1 MPAKTG
7 AQYISGLSEMSTEV
21 WIRGERIEDVTT
33 HPALRNGVRSVADLY
48 DMQHDSG
55 LRQEMTYAS
64 PTNGKPVGLS
74 FLIPRTVEDL
84 ERRRAMMTLWAW
96 SSCGMMARTPD
107 FLNVAI
113 TAWAGG
119 AEYFGQNR
127 PEFKKNVLDY
137 YEFIRENDITLT
149 HTLVNLQKSR
159 IPGMADNLD
168 EQVALTVMRETDAG
182 IIVKGSRMLATL
194 GPITD
199 EIAVYPTRSHLLGN
213 EAWRQAFSFS
223 IPCDTPGVK
232 FMCRESLDQGRSHF
246 DHPLGSRF
254 EEMDAVVF
262 FDDVLVPWERVF
274 LLGDVD
280 MCNNHSNATQ
290 MTTHTGHQVTTRCVV
305 KAEFVLGLAGL
316 MVETLGSDQ
325 LDHVQERM
333 GELVV
338 YLEILKACV
347 RASEADAELNQWGV
361 MCPSAAPLVA
371 GRNLFPRMMYPRMA
385 EIIQIL
391 GSSSL
396 MALPSE
402 ADFETALTPEVE
414 RYLAT
419 DSSSA
424 RDRARLFHL
433 AWDVACSSFGGR
445 QVLYER
451 FFGGD
456 PVRNSIALSHSYDRG
471 PAMARVR
478 EFLDRP
484 G

>member
-7 AQYISGLSEMSTEV
+7 AQYISRLSEMSTEV

-48 DMQHDSG
+48 DMQLDPG
-55 LRQEMTYAS
+55 LQEEMTYAS
-64 PTNGKPVGLS
+64 PTDGEPVGLS

-84 ERRRAMMTLWAW
+84 ERRRAMMTRWAW

-199 EIAVYPTRSHLLGN
+199 EIAVYPTRSHLLGDD
-213 EAWRQAFSFS
+213 AWRQAFSFS

-274 LLGDVD
+274 LLGDVE
-280 MCNNHSNATQ
+280 MCNNHGNATQ
-290 MTTHTGHQVTTRCVV
+290 MNTHTGHQVTTRCVV
-305 KAEFVLGLAGL
+305 KAEFILGLAGQ
-316 MVETLGSDQ
+316 MVETLGSEQ

-333 GELVV
+333 GELVC

-347 RASEADAELNQWGV
+347 RASEADAKLNEWGV

-402 ADFETALTPEVE
+402 ADFDTALTPEVE

-419 DSSSA
+419 DNSSA

-433 AWDVACSSFGGR
+433 AWDVTCSSFGGR

-456 PVRNSIALSHSYDRG
+456 PVRNSISLSHNYDRG

-478 EFLDRP
+478 EFLERP
-484 G
+484 D

>member
-7 AQYISGLSEMSTEV
+7 AQYISGLSKMSTEV

-48 DMQHDSG
+48 DMQLDPG
-55 LRQEMTYAS
+55 LREEMTYAS
-64 PTNGKPVGLS
+64 PTDGEPVGLS

-84 ERRRAMMTLWAW
+84 ERRRAMMTRWAW

-199 EIAVYPTRSHLLGN
+199 EIAVYPTRSHLLGDN
-213 EAWRQAFSFS
+213 AWRQAFSFS

-280 MCNNHSNATQ
+280 MCNNHGNATQ
-290 MTTHTGHQVTTRCVV
+290 MNTHTGHQVTTRCVV
-305 KAEFVLGLAGL
+305 KAEFILGLAGQ
-316 MVETLGSDQ
+316 MVETLGSEQ

-333 GELVV
+333 GELVC

-347 RASEADAELNQWGV
+347 RASEADAKLNEWGV

-402 ADFETALTPEVE
+402 ADFDTALTPEVE

-419 DSSSA
+419 DNSSA

-433 AWDVACSSFGGR
+433 AWDVTCSSFGGR

-456 PVRNSIALSHSYDRG
+456 PVRNSISLSHNYDRG

-478 EFLDRP
+478 EFLERP
-484 G
+484 D

>member
-7 AQYISGLSEMSTEV
+7 AQYISRLSEMSTEV

-48 DMQHDSG
+48 DMQLDPG
-55 LRQEMTYAS
+55 LQEEMTYAS
-64 PTNGKPVGLS
+64 PTDGEPVGLS

-84 ERRRAMMTLWAW
+84 ERRRAMMTRWAW

-199 EIAVYPTRSHLLGN
+199 EIAVYPTRSHLLGDN
-213 EAWRQAFSFS
+213 AWRQAFSFS

-280 MCNNHSNATQ
+280 MCNNHGNATQ
-290 MTTHTGHQVTTRCVV
+290 MNTHTGHQVTTRCVV
-305 KAEFVLGLAGL
+305 KAEFILGLAGQ
-316 MVETLGSDQ
+316 MVETLGSEQ

-333 GELVV
+333 GELVC

-347 RASEADAELNQWGV
+347 RASEVDAKLNEWGV

-402 ADFETALTPEVE
+402 ADFDTALTPEVE

-419 DSSSA
+419 DNSSA

-433 AWDVACSSFGGR
+433 AWDVTCSSFGGR

-456 PVRNSIALSHSYDRG
+456 PVRNSISLSHNYDRG

-478 EFLDRP
+478 EFLERP
-484 G
+484 D

>member
-84 ERRRAMMTLWAW
+84 ERRRAMMTRWAW

-290 MTTHTGHQVTTRCVV
+290 MNTHTGHQVTTRCVV

-402 ADFETALTPEVE
+402 ADFDTALTPEVE

-419 DSSSA
+419 DNSSA

-433 AWDVACSSFGGR
+433 AWDVTCSSFGGR

-456 PVRNSIALSHSYDRG
+456 PVRNSISLSHNYDRG

>member
-7 AQYISGLSEMSTEV
+7 AQYISRLSEMSTEV

-48 DMQHDSG
+48 DMQLDPG
-55 LRQEMTYAS
+55 LQEEMTYAS
-64 PTNGKPVGLS
+64 PTDGEPVGLS

-84 ERRRAMMTLWAW
+84 ERRRAMMTRWAW

-199 EIAVYPTRSHLLGN
+199 EIAVYPTRSHLLGDN
-213 EAWRQAFSFS
+213 AWRQAFSFS

-280 MCNNHSNATQ
+280 MCNNHGNATQ
-290 MTTHTGHQVTTRCVV
+290 MNTHTGHQVTTRCVV
-305 KAEFVLGLAGL
+305 KAEFILGLAGQ
-316 MVETLGSDQ
+316 MVETLGSEQ

-333 GELVV
+333 GELVC

-347 RASEADAELNQWGV
+347 RASEADAKLNEWGV
-361 MCPSAAPLVA
+361 MCPSTAPLVA

-402 ADFETALTPEVE
+402 ADFDTALTPEVE

-419 DSSSA
+419 DNSSA

-433 AWDVACSSFGGR
+433 AWDVTCSSFGGR

-456 PVRNSIALSHSYDRG
+456 PVRNSISLSHNYDRG

-478 EFLDRP
+478 EFLERP
-484 G
+484 D

>member
-7 AQYISGLSEMSTEV
+7 AQYISRLSEMSTEV

-48 DMQHDSG
+48 DMQLDPG
-55 LRQEMTYAS
+55 LQEEMTYAS
-64 PTNGKPVGLS
+64 PTDGEPVGLS

-84 ERRRAMMTLWAW
+84 ERRRAMMTRWAW

-199 EIAVYPTRSHLLGN
+199 EIAVYPTRSHLLGDN
-213 EAWRQAFSFS
+213 AWRQAFSFS

-280 MCNNHSNATQ
+280 MCNNHGNATQ
-290 MTTHTGHQVTTRCVV
+290 MNTHTGHQVTTRCVV
-305 KAEFVLGLAGL
+305 KAEFILGLAGQ
-316 MVETLGSDQ
+316 MVETLGSEQ

-333 GELVV
+333 GELVC

-347 RASEADAELNQWGV
+347 RASEADAKLNEWGV

-419 DSSSA
+419 DNSSA
-424 RDRARLFHL
+424 RDRTRLFHL

-456 PVRNSIALSHSYDRG
+456 PVRNSISLSHNYDRG

>member
-7 AQYISGLSEMSTEV
+7 AQYISRLSEMSTEV

-84 ERRRAMMTLWAW
+84 ERRRAMMTRWAW

-199 EIAVYPTRSHLLGN
+199 EIAVYPTRSHLLGDN
-213 EAWRQAFSFS
+213 AWRQAFSFS

-280 MCNNHSNATQ
+280 MCNNHGNATQ
-290 MTTHTGHQVTTRCVV
+290 MNTHTGHQVTTRCVV
-305 KAEFVLGLAGL
+305 KAEFILGLAGQ
-316 MVETLGSDQ
+316 MVETLGSEQ

-333 GELVV
+333 GELVC

-347 RASEADAELNQWGV
+347 RASEADAKLNEWGV

-402 ADFETALTPEVE
+402 ADFDTALTPEVE

-419 DSSSA
+419 DNSSA

-433 AWDVACSSFGGR
+433 AWDVTCSSFGGR

-456 PVRNSIALSHSYDRG
+456 PVRNSISLSHNYDRG

-478 EFLDRP
+478 EFLERP
-484 G
+484 D

>member
-7 AQYISGLSEMSTEV
+7 AQYISRLSEMSTEV

-48 DMQHDSG
+48 DMQLDPG
-55 LRQEMTYAS
+55 LQEEMTYAS
-64 PTNGKPVGLS
+64 PTDGEPVGLS

-84 ERRRAMMTLWAW
+84 ERRRAMMTRWAW

-199 EIAVYPTRSHLLGN
+199 EIAVYPTRSHLLGDN
-213 EAWRQAFSFS
+213 AWRQAFSFS

-280 MCNNHSNATQ
+280 MCNNHGNATQ
-290 MTTHTGHQVTTRCVV
+290 MNTHTGHQVTTRCVV
-305 KAEFVLGLAGL
+305 KAEFILGLAGQ
-316 MVETLGSDQ
+316 MVETLGSEQ

-333 GELVV
+333 GELVC

-347 RASEADAELNQWGV
+347 RASEADAKLNEWGV

-402 ADFETALTPEVE
+402 ADFDTALTPEVE

-419 DSSSA
+419 DNSSA

-433 AWDVACSSFGGR
+433 AWDVTCSSFGGR

-456 PVRNSIALSHSYDRG
+456 PVRNSISLSHNYDRG

-478 EFLDRP
+478 EFLERP
-484 G
+484 D

>member
-84 ERRRAMMTLWAW
+84 ERRRAMMTRWAW

-290 MTTHTGHQVTTRCVV
+290 MNTHTGHQVTTRCVV

>member
-1 MPAKTG
+1 MPARTG
-7 AQYISGLSEMSTEV
+7 AEYIKSLHDNPAEV
-21 WIRGERIEDVTT
+21 YLNGKRVKDVTT
-33 HPALRNGVRSVADLY
+33 HPGLRNGVQTMAKLL
-48 DMQHDSG
+48 DMQHDVK
-55 LRQEMTYAS
+55 LRDEMTYES
-64 PTNGKPVGLS
+64 PTTGDRVGLS
-74 FLIPRTVEDL
+74 FLTPRTIEDL
-84 ERRRAMMTLWAW
+84 ERRRVMMQHWARTT
-96 SSCGMMARTPD
+96 CGMMGRSPD
-107 FLNVAI
+107 FMNVNMMAM
-113 TAWAGG
+113 AAAGD
-119 AEYFGQNR
+119 YFAQNR

-168 EQVALTVMRETDAG
+168 EQVALTVIRETDAG

-199 EIAVYPTRSHLLGN
+199 EIAVYPTRSHLLGDN
-213 EAWRQAFSFS
+213 AWRQAFSFS

-280 MCNNHSNATQ
+280 MCNNHGNATQ
-290 MTTHTGHQVTTRCVV
+290 MNTHTGHQVTTRCVV
-305 KAEFVLGLAGL
+305 KAEFILGLAGQ
-316 MVETLGSDQ
+316 MVETLGSEQ

-333 GELVV
+333 GELVC

-347 RASEADAELNQWGV
+347 RASEADAKLNEWGV

-402 ADFETALTPEVE
+402 ADFDTALTPEVE

-419 DSSSA
+419 DNSSA
-424 RDRARLFHL
+424 RDRTRLFHL

-456 PVRNSIALSHSYDRG
+456 PVRNSISLSHNYDRG

-478 EFLDRP
+478 EFLERP
-484 G
+484 D

>member
-7 AQYISGLSEMSTEV
+7 AQYISRLSEMSTEV

-48 DMQHDSG
+48 DMQLESG
-55 LRQEMTYAS
+55 LREEMTYAS
-64 PTNGKPVGLS
+64 PTNGEPVGLS

-84 ERRRAMMTLWAW
+84 ERRRAMMTRWAW

-199 EIAVYPTRSHLLGN
+199 EIAVYPTRSHLLGDN
-213 EAWRQAFSFS
+213 AWRQAFSFS

-280 MCNNHSNATQ
+280 MCNNHGNATQ
-290 MTTHTGHQVTTRCVV
+290 MNTHTGHQVTTRCVV
-305 KAEFVLGLAGL
+305 KAEFILGLAGQ
-316 MVETLGSDQ
+316 MIETLGSEQ

-333 GELVV
+333 GELVC

-347 RASEADAELNQWGV
+347 RASEADAKLNEWGV

-402 ADFETALTPEVE
+402 ADFDTALTPEVE

-419 DSSSA
+419 DNSSA

-433 AWDVACSSFGGR
+433 AWDVTCSSFGGR

-456 PVRNSIALSHSYDRG
+456 PVRNSISLSHNYDRG

-478 EFLDRP
+478 EFLERP
-484 G
+484 D

>member
-84 ERRRAMMTLWAW
+84 ERRRAMMTRWAW

-290 MTTHTGHQVTTRCVV
+290 MNTHTGHQVTTRCVV

-385 EIIQIL
+385 EIIQML

-402 ADFETALTPEVE
+402 ADFDTALTPEVE

-419 DSSSA
+419 DNSSA

-433 AWDVACSSFGGR
+433 AWDVTCSSFGGR

-456 PVRNSIALSHSYDRG
+456 PVRNSISLSHNYDRG

-478 EFLDRP
+478 EFLERP
-484 G
+484 D

>member
-7 AQYISGLSEMSTEV
+7 AQYISRLSEMSTEV

-48 DMQHDSG
+48 DMQLDPG
-55 LRQEMTYAS
+55 LQEEMTYAS
-64 PTNGKPVGLS
+64 PTDGEPVGLS

-84 ERRRAMMTLWAW
+84 ERRRAMMTRWAW

-199 EIAVYPTRSHLLGN
+199 EIAVYPTRSHLLGDN
-213 EAWRQAFSFS
+213 AWRQAFSFS

-280 MCNNHSNATQ
+280 MCNNHGNATQ
-290 MTTHTGHQVTTRCVV
+290 MNTHTGHQVTTRCVV
-305 KAEFVLGLAGL
+305 KAEFILGLAGQ
-316 MVETLGSDQ
+316 MVETLGSEQ

-333 GELVV
+333 GELVC

-347 RASEADAELNQWGV
+347 RASEADAKLNEWGV

-402 ADFETALTPEVE
+402 ADFDTALTPEVE

-419 DSSSA
+419 DNSSA

-433 AWDVACSSFGGR
+433 AWDVTCSSFGGR

-456 PVRNSIALSHSYDRG
+456 PGRNSISLSPNYDRG

-478 EFLDRP
+478 EFLERP
-484 G
+484 D

>member
-84 ERRRAMMTLWAW
+84 ERRRAMMTRWAW

-149 HTLVNLQKSR
+149 HPLVNLQKSR

-290 MTTHTGHQVTTRCVV
+290 MNTHTGHQVTTRCVV

-371 GRNLFPRMMYPRMA
+371 GRNLFPRMMYPRMT

>member
-7 AQYISGLSEMSTEV
+7 AQYISGLSKMSTEV

-48 DMQHDSG
+48 DMQLDPG
-55 LRQEMTYAS
+55 LQEEMTYAS
-64 PTNGKPVGLS
+64 PTDGEPVGLS

-84 ERRRAMMTLWAW
+84 ERRRAMMTRWAW

-199 EIAVYPTRSHLLGN
+199 EIAVYPTRSHLLGDN
-213 EAWRQAFSFS
+213 AWRQAFSFS

-280 MCNNHSNATQ
+280 MCNNHGNATQ
-290 MTTHTGHQVTTRCVV
+290 MNTHTGHQVTTRCVV
-305 KAEFVLGLAGL
+305 KAEFILGLAGQ
-316 MVETLGSDQ
+316 MVETLGSEQ

-333 GELVV
+333 GELVC

-347 RASEADAELNQWGV
+347 RASEADAKLNEWGV

-402 ADFETALTPEVE
+402 ADFDTALTPEVE

-419 DSSSA
+419 DNSSA

-433 AWDVACSSFGGR
+433 AWDVTCSSFGGR

-456 PVRNSIALSHSYDRG
+456 PVRNSISLSHNYDRG

-478 EFLDRP
+478 EFLERP
-484 G
+484 D

>member
-1 MPAKTG
+1 M
-7 AQYISGLSEMSTEV
+7 

-48 DMQHDSG
+48 DMQLDPG
-55 LRQEMTYAS
+55 LQEEMTYAS
-64 PTNGKPVGLS
+64 PTDGEPVGLS

-84 ERRRAMMTLWAW
+84 ERRRAMMTRWAW

-199 EIAVYPTRSHLLGN
+199 EIAVYPTRSHLLGDN
-213 EAWRQAFSFS
+213 AWRQAFSFS

-280 MCNNHSNATQ
+280 MCNNHGNATQ
-290 MTTHTGHQVTTRCVV
+290 MNTHTGHQVTTRCVV
-305 KAEFVLGLAGL
+305 KAEFILGLAGQ
-316 MVETLGSDQ
+316 MVETLGSEQ

-333 GELVV
+333 GELVC

-347 RASEADAELNQWGV
+347 RASEADAKLNEWGV

-402 ADFETALTPEVE
+402 ADFDTALTPEVE

-419 DSSSA
+419 DNSSA

-433 AWDVACSSFGGR
+433 AWDVTCSSFGGR

-456 PVRNSIALSHSYDRG
+456 PVRNSISLSHNYDRG

-478 EFLDRP
+478 EFLERP
-484 G
+484 D

>member
-7 AQYISGLSEMSTEV
+7 AQYISRLSEMSTEV

-48 DMQHDSG
+48 DMQLDPG
-55 LRQEMTYAS
+55 LREEMTYAS
-64 PTNGKPVGLS
+64 PADGEPVGLS

-84 ERRRAMMTLWAW
+84 ERRRAMMTRWAW

-199 EIAVYPTRSHLLGN
+199 EIAVYPTRSHLLGDN
-213 EAWRQAFSFS
+213 AWRQAFSFS

-280 MCNNHSNATQ
+280 MCNNHGNATQ
-290 MTTHTGHQVTTRCVV
+290 MNTHTGHQVTTRCVV
-305 KAEFVLGLAGL
+305 KAEFILGLAGQ
-316 MVETLGSDQ
+316 MVETLGSEQ

-333 GELVV
+333 GELVC

-347 RASEADAELNQWGV
+347 RASEADAKLNEWGV

-402 ADFETALTPEVE
+402 ADFDTALTPEVE

-419 DSSSA
+419 DNSSA

-433 AWDVACSSFGGR
+433 AWDVTCSSFGGR

-456 PVRNSIALSHSYDRG
+456 PVRNSISLSHNYDRG

-478 EFLDRP
+478 EFLERP
-484 G
+484 D

>member
-7 AQYISGLSEMSTEV
+7 AQYVSRLSERPCEV
-21 WIRGERIEDVTT
+21 WLRGERIEDVTT

-48 DMQHDSG
+48 DMQLDSK
-55 LRQEMTYAS
+55 LRDEMTYSS
-64 PTNGKPVGLS
+64 PTSGEPVGLS
-74 FLIPRTVEDL
+74 FQTTRTIEDL
-84 ERRRAMMTLWAW
+84 EWRRAMMTRWAW

-113 TAWAGG
+113 TAWAAG
-119 AEYFGQNR
+119 AEFFAQNR
-127 PEFKKNVLDY
+127 PEFKKNVEDY
-137 YEFIRENDITLT
+137 YEFVRENDITLT

-168 EQVALTVMRETDAG
+168 KQVALTVMKETDAG

-199 EIAVYPTRSHLLGN
+199 EIAVYPTRSHLLG
-213 EAWRQAFSFS
+213 EESWRQAFSFA
-223 IPCDTPGVK
+223 IPCDTPGVQ

-280 MCNNHSNATQ
+280 MCNNHGNATQ
-290 MTTHTGHQVTTRCVV
+290 MNAHTGHQVTTRCVV
-305 KAEFVLGLAGL
+305 KAEFILGLAGL

-325 LDHVQERM
+325 LAHVQERM

-347 RASEADAELNQWGV
+347 RASEADAQLNEWGM
-361 MCPSAAPLVA
+361 MCPAQTPLVA

-402 ADFETALTPEVE
+402 ADFDTTLTPEVE

-424 RDRARLFHL
+424 KDRTRLFHL

-456 PVRNSIALSHSYDRG
+456 PVRNSIALSDNYDRG
-471 PAMARVR
+471 PAMERVQD
-478 EFLDRP
+478 FLNRAD
-484 G
+484 

>member
-7 AQYISGLSEMSTEV
+7 AQYISRLSEMSTEV

-48 DMQHDSG
+48 DMQLDPG
-55 LRQEMTYAS
+55 LQEEMTYAS
-64 PTNGKPVGLS
+64 PTDGEPVGLS

-84 ERRRAMMTLWAW
+84 ERRRAMMTRWAW

-199 EIAVYPTRSHLLGN
+199 EIAVYPTRSHLLGDN
-213 EAWRQAFSFS
+213 AWRQAFSFS

-280 MCNNHSNATQ
+280 MCNNHGNATQ
-290 MTTHTGHQVTTRCVV
+290 MNTHTGHQVTTRCVV
-305 KAEFVLGLAGL
+305 KAEFILGLAGQ
-316 MVETLGSDQ
+316 MVETLGSEQ

-333 GELVV
+333 GELVC

-347 RASEADAELNQWGV
+347 RASEADAKLNEWGV

-402 ADFETALTPEVE
+402 ADFDTALTPEVE

-419 DSSSA
+419 DNSSA
-424 RDRARLFHL
+424 RDRTRLFHL
-433 AWDVACSSFGGR
+433 AWDVSCSSFSGR

-451 FFGGD
+451 MFGGNPLRD
-456 PVRNSIALSHSYDRG
+456 AMTLFNNYDKEPFRQ
-471 PAMARVR
+471 RVR
-478 EFLDRP
+478 EFLGKDI
-484 G
+484 

>member
-7 AQYISGLSEMSTEV
+7 AQYISRLSEMSTEV

-48 DMQHDSG
+48 DMQLDPG
-55 LRQEMTYAS
+55 LREEMTYAS
-64 PTNGKPVGLS
+64 PTDGEPVGLS

-84 ERRRAMMTLWAW
+84 ERRRAMMTRWAW

-127 PEFKKNVLDY
+127 PEFSKNVLDY

-199 EIAVYPTRSHLLGN
+199 EIAVYPTRSHLLGDN
-213 EAWRQAFSFS
+213 AWRQAFSFS

-280 MCNNHSNATQ
+280 MCNNHGNATQ
-290 MTTHTGHQVTTRCVV
+290 MNTHTGHQVTTRCVV
-305 KAEFVLGLAGL
+305 KAEFILGLAGQ
-316 MVETLGSDQ
+316 MVETLGSEQ

-333 GELVV
+333 GELVC

-347 RASEADAELNQWGV
+347 RASEADAKLNEWGV

-402 ADFETALTPEVE
+402 ADFDTALTPEVE

-419 DSSSA
+419 DNSSA

-433 AWDVACSSFGGR
+433 AWDVTCSSFGGR

-456 PVRNSIALSHSYDRG
+456 PVRNSISLSHNYDRG

-478 EFLDRP
+478 EFLERP
-484 G
+484 D

>member
-7 AQYISGLSEMSTEV
+7 AQYISRLSEMSTEV

-48 DMQHDSG
+48 DMQLDPG
-55 LRQEMTYAS
+55 LQEEMTYAS
-64 PTNGKPVGLS
+64 PTDGEPVGLS

-84 ERRRAMMTLWAW
+84 ERRRAMMTRWAW

-168 EQVALTVMRETDAG
+168 DQVALTVMRETDAG

-199 EIAVYPTRSHLLGN
+199 EIAVYPTRSHLLGDN
-213 EAWRQAFSFS
+213 AWRQAFSFS
-223 IPCDTPGVK
+223 IPCDMPGVK

-274 LLGDVD
+274 LLGDVE
-280 MCNNHSNATQ
+280 MCNNHGNATQ
-290 MTTHTGHQVTTRCVV
+290 MNTHTGHQVTTRCVV
-305 KAEFVLGLAGL
+305 KAEFILGLAGQ
-316 MVETLGSDQ
+316 MVETLGSEQ

-333 GELVV
+333 GELVC

-347 RASEADAELNQWGV
+347 RASEADAKLNEWGV

-402 ADFETALTPEVE
+402 ADFDTALTPEVE

-419 DSSSA
+419 DNSSA

-433 AWDVACSSFGGR
+433 AWDVTCSSFGGR

-456 PVRNSIALSHSYDRG
+456 PVRNSISLSHNYDRG

-478 EFLDRP
+478 EFLERP
-484 G
+484 D